1 LDWLRQRQVTV
12 LASTHDLKL
21 ASEKFERVML
31 LNRRMIGF
39 GEPAQVFT
47 PENLLDA
54 FGGHL
59 HLAQFEGETMAM
71 GDACCE
77 DESR

>member
-1 LDWLRQRQVTV
+1 
-12 LASTHDLKL
+12 
-21 ASEKFERVML
+21 ML